1 MQFKA
6 GRLIYSPT
14 DLTNYLD
21 SPFATWMDRFAKE
34 YPDKAPDTDPPDSLM
49 SKLAEKGYLHEDN
62 TEQAFRNQG
71 LSVEKLSRDAT
82 FQDTFAAMQKG
93 YDVIAQAKLEKDA
106 FAGFADFLIKV
117 PGPSLLG
124 DYHYTVWDSKLSGS
138 LKPAYAIQLC
148 CYAEMLET
156 QQGKRPEILTIVLGT
171 DERSELKTVEH
182 FAFYQ
187 SLKERFLDD
196 QAAFNVDSR
205 PDPADSK
212 SWGNWSNYAELL
224 LVDRDHL
231 FQVATITRNQI
242 KKLNIAGIQ
251 TAKQLAET
259 KETFIKGISPEV
271 LTRLK
276 AQADIQIQSKDKQ
289 RPAYR
294 VLPHEN
300 DKRLGLRLL
309 PPHSASDVFFD
320 IEGYPLIR
328 GGLEYLWGATYFDE
342 KDERQFRDFWA
353 HDVEQEKA
361 AFKAFITWIYERWL
375 QDPSMH
381 VYHYAQYEI
390 TACKKLMGRYG
401 ICEHE
406 VDELLRNQ
414 VFVDLYKVVK
424 GAILLGE
431 PRYSIKNVEHLYRE
445 KRDTGVVSGGESV
458 VGYDEWRSRYLIKK
472 ETGNWQDSEVL
483 TDIRNYNIDDCNST
497 QELVVWLR
505 NLQDKNKISYQPP
518 PEKKPEEVNELLTEK
533 TQLRDELLNR
543 AVELKK
549 SDPEF
554 ARLTENL
561 AWFLEFHRRESK
573 PIYWRMYDRLA
584 QTDDMLVDDPDCI
597 AYCVRN
603 ELEPFKDTPR
613 ARNLVYQYQFDAS
626 QDLKTIAESY
636 FIHGLLNENG
646 YPQSVTVSQENSNI
660 EAGLIAIKFKE
671 EPDSNLTLIPS
682 ENISTK
688 VIEHA
693 LMAVIKDIAN
703 GQTDRY
709 QAIFDFLTRCK
720 PRFKMPVSGA
730 LVKASDSDKRLQE
743 TIALVKTLNN
753 SYLTI
758 QGPPGTGKSFTGS
771 HIITALLT
779 DGAKIGIASNSHKAI
794 LNLLKSTAKQCRK
807 EGVHAYFAC
816 SKDAGEIE
824 ALNALEI
831 TVCDNTKLNDQ
842 ITDNCVIGTT
852 AWGFS
857 RDDLV
862 GEFDYLFVDEAGQVS
877 VANLIA
883 MSRCAKNLILLGD
896 QMQLGQPTQGTHP
909 AESGLSILDYLL
921 HHEAT
926 IDEEQG
932 IFLGTTFRMHP
943 NVNAFI
949 SEQIYEGK
957 LHSAPIAEKR
967 QLLVPEG
974 YYGPL
979 NKTAGIVYIPVH
991 HDSNTQASDE
1001 EVEAVVAI
1009 RNVLVGRMLTLEE
1022 GGQRKLTDAD
1032 ILYVAPYNH
1041 QVAKLRQALGKNA
1054 KVGSVDKFQGQEA
1067 PVVVLSM
1074 CASSGDESPRGMEFI
1089 LDKNRLNVA
1098 ISRAQTL
1105 AVVVASPSLINTSPN
1120 HIEQIPLINLMA
1132 TLMSFRTPLVDLK
1145 NGT

>member
-1 MQFKA
+1 MQFIA
-6 GRLIYSPT
+6 GKLIYSPT
-14 DLTNYLD
+14 DLTKYLD
-21 SPFATWMDRFAKE
+21 SPFAIWMDRFTRE
-34 YPDKAPDTDPPDSLM
+34 YPDKAPDTDPPDPLM
-49 SKLAEKGYLHEDN
+49 SKLAEKGYLHEDK
-62 TEQAFRNQG
+62 TEQAFRDQG
-71 LSVEKLSRDAT
+71 LSVEKLSRHAT
-82 FQDTFAAMQKG
+82 LQDTNTAMQQG

-117 PGPSLLG
+117 PGSSLLG

-156 QQGKRPEILTIVLGT
+156 LQGKRPELLTIVLGT

-187 SLKERFLDD
+187 SLKERFLAE
-196 QAAFNVDSR
+196 QAAFNVDSM

-212 SWGNWSNYAELL
+212 SWGNWSTYAELL
-224 LVDRDHL
+224 LIERDHL

-242 KKLNIAGIQ
+242 KKLDNAGIQ

-259 KETFIKGISPEV
+259 DEIYIKGISPEV
-271 LTRLK
+271 LSRLK

-300 DKRLGLRLL
+300 DKRLGLSLL
-309 PPHSASDVFFD
+309 PPHSSNDVFFD

-328 GGLEYLWGATYFDE
+328 GGLEYLWGATYFD
-342 KDERQFRDFWA
+342 KSNERQFRDFWA
-353 HDVEQEKA
+353 HDAEQEKA
-361 AFKAFITWIYERWL
+361 AFEAFIAWVYGRWQ

-381 VYHYAQYEI
+381 VYHYAHYEI

-445 KRDTGVVSGGESV
+445 KRDTAVVSGGESV
-458 VGYDEWRSRYLIKK
+458 VGYDEWRNRYLIGE
-472 ETGNWQDSEVL
+472 ETGNWQDSEIL
-483 TDIRNYNIDDCNST
+483 TDIRNYNIDDCDST

-505 NLQDKNKISYQPP
+505 NLQTENKISYQAP
-518 PEKKPEEVNELLTEK
+518 PEKKPEEENELLTEK
-533 TQLRDELLNR
+533 IQLRDELLNR
-543 AVELKK
+543 ASELKK
-549 SDPEF
+549 RDPEA

-573 PIYWRMYDRLA
+573 PVFWRMYDRLG
-584 QTDDMLVDDPDCI
+584 QSDDMLVDDPDCI

-613 ARNLVYQYQFDAS
+613 ARNLVYQYQLDAS

-636 FIHGLLNENG
+636 YVHGLLNEKG
-646 YPQSVTVSQENSNI
+646 YPQTVSVSQANCDI
-660 EAGLIAIKFKE
+660 EVGLIAIKFKE

-688 VIEHA
+688 IIENA
-693 LMAVIKDIAN
+693 LMAVVKDITN
-703 GQTDRY
+703 GQTESH
-709 QAIFDFLTRCK
+709 QAILDFLKRSK
-720 PRFKMPVSGA
+720 PRFEKPVSGA
-730 LVKASDSDKRLQE
+730 LVKASEPDKRLQE
-743 TIALVKTLNN
+743 TIELVKTLDN

-758 QGPPGTGKSFTGS
+758 QGPPGTGKSYTGS
-771 HIITALLT
+771 HIITSLLA

-794 LNLLKSTAKQCRK
+794 LNLLKSAAKQCLK
-807 EGVHAYFAC
+807 AGVHAQFVC
-816 SKDAGEIE
+816 TNDAGESE

-831 TVCDNTKLNDQ
+831 TVSDNNKLDDE
-842 ITDNCVIGTT
+842 ITSNCVIGTT

-857 RDDLV
+857 RDDLA

-926 IDEEQG
+926 INEEQG

-943 NVNAFI
+943 EVNAFI

-957 LHSAPIAEKR
+957 LHSAPVTEKR
-967 QLLVPEG
+967 QLSIPEN
-974 YYGPL
+974 YSGPL
-979 NKTAGIVYIPVH
+979 NKSAGIIYIPVD

-1001 EVEAVVAI
+1001 EVEAIVAI
-1009 RNVLVGRMLTLEE
+1009 RNALVGRVLTLED
-1022 GGQRKLTDAD
+1022 GGQRSLTETD

-1074 CASSGDESPRGMEFI
+1074 CASSGDESPRGIEFI
-1089 LDKNRLNVA
+1089 FDKNRLNVA

-1105 AVVVASPSLINTSPN
+1105 AVVVASPSLINTSIN

-1132 TLMSFRTPLVDLK
+1132 KLMRYKTS
-1145 NGT
+1145 